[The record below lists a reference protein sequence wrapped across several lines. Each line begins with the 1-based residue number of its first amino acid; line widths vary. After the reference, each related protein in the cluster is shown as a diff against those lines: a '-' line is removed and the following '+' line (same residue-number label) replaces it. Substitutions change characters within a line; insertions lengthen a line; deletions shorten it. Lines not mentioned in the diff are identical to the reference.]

1 MINKSDVDTQ
11 PTLILD
17 SIVNRAK
24 ENLDSKNLIVG
35 TLITKHP
42 RLPRNIT
49 TRGLY
54 VGKIIGTGYLDADGI
69 ERDRLG
75 RTRNSK
81 AGRKVS
87 LTTSKAIAPVFLN
100 YCKQGLSLT
109 QIADKLE
116 VSKDTLERWA
126 RDKKK
131 HKEFAKVFE
140 KGKTA
145 WQAYHETLLQKM
157 ITGQDGKYASAEITA
172 QQFVLKTQ
180 FKSEWTE
187 KSEAKLEVNHV
198 GRLSDDQLE
207 QQILNLLSKSQ
218 LQNYIIEETDNKPKL
233 VVNNDK

>member
-1 MINKSDVDTQ
+1 MLV
-11 PTLILD
+11 
-17 SIVNRAK
+17 
-24 ENLDSKNLIVG
+24 
-35 TLITKHP
+35 TK
-42 RLPRNIT
+42 L
-49 TRGLY
+49 
-54 VGKIIGTGYLDADGI
+54 IGTGYIDADGI

-75 RTRNSK
+75 RTRNKK
-81 AGRKVS
+81 AGRKQS
-87 LTTSKAIAPVFLN
+87 LTTSKAIAPVFLD
-100 YCKQGLSLT
+100 YCRQGLSLT
-109 QIADKLE
+109 QIADKLG
-116 VSKDTLERWA
+116 VSKEQLERWS

-131 HKEFAKVFE
+131 HKEFANIFD

-157 ITGQDGKYASAEITA
+157 ITGEDGKYASAEITA

-218 LQNYIIEETDNKPKL
+218 MQNYIMEDAVSKPKL
-233 VVNNDK
+233 VVNND